1 MIWHKKKKK
10 SHCLICRRKFY
21 TDKMVPVRNLGPS
34 LIRSLKHKSPKFT
47 PEGSL
52 CTNDL
57 RTMRIELIRTLF
69 DQTEENIDALE
80 DFLIREDSPFSFNQ
94 EYQNALSFGERCSQ
108 KITPFIGSWG
118 FILLFVAFV
127 GFWISYNL
135 QTEVKEHFDPY
146 PFILLNLT
154 LSCMAAI
161 QAPIIMMAQS
171 RIAKRE
177 RLRADEDYYT
187 NLKAELEIRQ
197 LSAKLDAFLKQHQK

>member
-1 MIWHKKKKK
+1 MFWHKKKKK
-10 SHCLICRRKFY
+10 SHCLICRRAFFL
-21 TDKMVPVRNLGPS
+21 DKMVPVSHLGPS
-34 LIRSLKHKSPKFT
+34 LIRALKYKLPKFT
-47 PEGSL
+47 PEGAL

-57 RTMRIELIRTLF
+57 RAVRIEFIRTLF

-80 DFLIREDSPFSFNQ
+80 DFLLREDSPFSFNQ
-94 EYQNALSFGERCSQ
+94 EYQNALTLGERCSQ

-127 GFWISYNL
+127 TFWISYNL
-135 QTEVKEHFDPY
+135 QTEVKEHFDPF

-161 QAPIIMMAQS
+161 QAPVIMMAQS

-197 LSAKLDAFLKQHQK
+197 LSAKLDAFLKQQQK

>member
-1 MIWHKKKKK
+1 MFWHKKKKK
-10 SHCLICRRKFY
+10 SHCLICRKTFFL
-21 TDKMVPVRNLGPS
+21 DKMVPVRHLGPS
-34 LIRSLKHKSPKFT
+34 LIRALKYKLPKFT

-57 RTMRIELIRTLF
+57 RAVRIELIRTLF

-80 DFLIREDSPFSFNQ
+80 DFLLREDSPFSFNQ
-94 EYQNALSFGERCSQ
+94 EYQNALTLGERCSQ

-127 GFWISYNL
+127 TFWISYNL

-171 RIAKRE
+171 RLAKRE

-197 LSAKLDAFLKQHQK
+197 LTAKIDAFLKQQK